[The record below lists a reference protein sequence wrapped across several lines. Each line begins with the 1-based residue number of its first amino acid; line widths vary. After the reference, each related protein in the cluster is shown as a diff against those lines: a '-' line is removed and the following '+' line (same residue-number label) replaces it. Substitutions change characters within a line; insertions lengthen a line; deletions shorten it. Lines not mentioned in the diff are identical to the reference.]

1 MMINNKNLIEYHSIP
16 IKKTN
21 LRLDKILYSLAFIKN
36 ANISITQDWINFGIN
51 DDIQLSV
58 SKNGSINI
66 TTRAFE
72 NQINETI
79 NLLDKL
85 AKKVISHLAL
95 TNEKFLIEL
104 CVIEPQLINFK
115 NYLKNKI
122 GTDNLRII
130 NYKLNSKIKAQIM
143 KLDEEYVISIKGDNE
158 IEKIKEAYLNILS
171 GDISQ
176 VEDLKITNSILI
188 KTSA

>member
-1 MMINNKNLIEYHSIP
+1 MNKNLIEYHSIP

-21 LRLDKILYSLAFIKN
+21 LRLDKILHSLDFIKN
-36 ANISITQDWINFGIN
+36 ANINIMQDWINFGIN

-66 TTRAFE
+66 TTRVFE

-104 CVIEPQLINFK
+104 CIIKPHLVNFK

-130 NYKLNSKIKAQIM
+130 NYKLNSKIKTQIM
-143 KLDEEYVISIKGDNE
+143 KIDEEYVISIKGDNE

-176 VEDLKITNSILI
+176 VEDLKITKSILI